1 MKKKYLIFLGGLAV
15 FAGLVYF
22 TGLYTYFVRHDVQEP
37 LPATSRAPGLSPV
50 PARTPVTVAQ
60 GEFGEVDFIHKGSGT
75 ARIIEDGGR
84 RYLRL
89 ENFSVVSGPDLFV
102 YLSESKTPTSDIK
115 SLDKYISLG
124 RLKGTSGN
132 QNYEIPEPFRGYDTA
147 VIWCQRY
154 GVLFTY
160 AVMR

>member
-1 MKKKYLIFLGGLAV
+1 MKKYIIVGILLVLGAV
-15 FAGLVYF
+15 VYF
-22 TGLYTYFVRHDVQEP
+22 TGLHTYFVRNDVQEA
-37 LPATSRAPGLSPV
+37 LPAPSTSTSTQQTLAVG
-50 PARTPVTVAQ
+50 T
-60 GEFGEVDFIHKGSGT
+60 FGEVDFIHKGSGT
-75 ARIIEDGGR
+75 ARLLEVDGKR
-84 RYLRL
+84 ILRL
-89 ENFSVVSGPDLFV
+89 ENFNVVSGPDLYV
-102 YLSESKTPTSDIK
+102 YLSESKTPTGDIK

-160 AVMR
+160 AVME